1 LHIRKKDKNL
11 PLTLVMPIHPSHR
24 PQVTIVAAWDWVS

>member
-1 LHIRKKDKNL
+1 
-11 PLTLVMPIHPSHR
+11 MPIHPSHR